1 METDSDNE
9 PDVEGIPWRSYHGG
23 VIMEELSWRSYH
35 GMPVNYVIRT
45 DNSVSLDYTDVVI

>member
-1 METDSDNE
+1 MEELS
-9 PDVEGIPWRSYHGG
+9 WRSYHGG

-45 DNSVSLDYTDVVI
+45 DKSVSLDYTEVVI